1 MSKVLSR
8 PPSCISNNYETIIT
22 KLHAK
27 KKEEEDTTFEW
38 DGIVIEGAHDDEFDS
53 VDDTEEFFMPSM
65 TLLSMAN
72 SVESPALMAATGN
85 FDVKKN
91 SGKLH
96 QLAMEKEEELNEDD
110 LLEMGGDPSFLDDFD
125 DDGDMKYKNKGIDG
139 GYDDAD
145 FFLWDGEVNE
155 DAHLD

>member
-125 DDGDMKYKNKGIDG
+125 DDGDMKYKNKGIDC
-139 GYDDAD
+139 GYDDAG

>member
-1 MSKVLSR
+1 
-8 PPSCISNNYETIIT
+8 
-22 KLHAK
+22 
-27 KKEEEDTTFEW
+27 
-38 DGIVIEGAHDDEFDS
+38 
-53 VDDTEEFFMPSM
+53 MPSM

-72 SVESPALMAATGN
+72 SVESPALMAATTNN

-96 QLAMEKEEELNEDD
+96 QLAMEKEEELNEED

-139 GYDDAD
+139 GDDDAD